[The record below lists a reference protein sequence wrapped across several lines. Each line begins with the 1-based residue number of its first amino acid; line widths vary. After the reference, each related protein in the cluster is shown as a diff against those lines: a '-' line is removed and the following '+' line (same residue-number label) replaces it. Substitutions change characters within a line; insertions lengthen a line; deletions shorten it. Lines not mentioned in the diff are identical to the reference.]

1 MSRVTFALPRIGLG
15 LMALLS
21 VPLALLAYGY
31 LFGLTTAPDPVSG
44 NRFLPGLLPAHAALG
59 GTALLLGFL
68 QILPRLRNGYPK
80 VHRWIGRTY
89 AASCLVGGAAGLI
102 LAFGASTG
110 AVTTL
115 GFGTLAVLWLG
126 TTAVG
131 WRMARA
137 GRFADHRRWMIRS
150 FAVTFAFVTFR
161 LELQLGVV
169 LLGLPFEVSY
179 QGAAVLC
186 WITNLAVVELILRRG
201 KARARRTP
209 FPVLG

>member
-1 MSRVTFALPRIGLG
+1 MLRATSAMPRLGLG

-21 VPLALLAYGY
+21 LPLALLAYGY
-31 LFGLTTAPDPVSG
+31 LFGLTTAPDPVAG
-44 NRFLPGLLPAHAALG
+44 NRFQPGLLPAHAALG
-59 GTALLLGFL
+59 ATALLLGFL
-68 QILPRLRNGYPK
+68 QLIPRLRNGYPRF
-80 VHRWIGRTY
+80 HRWVGRTY
-89 AASCLVGGAAGLI
+89 ALSCLLGGAAGLV

-110 AVTTL
+110 AVTTF
-115 GFGTLAVLWLG
+115 GFGTLAVLWMG
-126 TTAVG
+126 TTAMG

-161 LELQLGVV
+161 LELQIGVV

-186 WITNLAVVELILRRG
+186 WITNLLVAELILRRG
-201 KARARRTP
+201 QARVRPRPLPA
-209 FPVLG
+209 